1 MHRAPNV
8 IVLLLLAALCAGAA
22 AQQRP
27 NVVWLV
33 VEDMSPWLGCYGDDT
48 VPTPNCDRLA
58 QQGVR
63 YTNAFATSPVCAPAR
78 SSLITG
84 MYATRIGTMQMRNNN
99 PSKAAVAKDPD
110 AYKDIPGYQGVPPAF
125 VRCFPELLRAQGLS
139 LIHI

>member
-1 MHRAPNV
+1 MLRPVPALV
-8 IVLLLLAALCAGAA
+8 SLLLGALCALAP

-58 QQGVR
+58 REGVR

-78 SSLITG
+78 SSS
-84 MYATRIGTMQMRNNN
+84 RPRRRHSSQTM
-99 PSKAAVAKDPD
+99 
-110 AYKDIPGYQGVPPAF
+110 
-125 VRCFPELLRAQGLS
+125 
-139 LIHI
+139 